1 MSSKDR
7 AQAIIDNTVDAII
20 TINEFG
26 IIQSFNRSA
35 EHIFQYPEYEVLG
48 QNVKMLMPE
57 AFAKH
62 HDHYLQNYL
71 NTGEAHIIGI
81 GREVIA
87 VRKNGETFPADLAV
101 SRISHRDKIVFVGMI
116 RDISERKRNEQLKKD
131 FISTMN
137 HELRTPLTSI
147 SGSLALIASGT
158 MGAMPEPAV
167 GLLNIARNNVNRLG
181 RLINEL
187 LDMDK
192 ILSGKMALEL
202 KVHDVLPLIER
213 TVKDIDTQIQ
223 SKQLRALIRTP
234 DPSLKIR
241 VDGERFSQVLLNFLS
256 NAIKFA
262 PQNSALQ
269 IDLSLQASTVRVA
282 VSDEGPGIPDNF
294 RSQLFQKFSQVDSS
308 DTKSKGGTGL
318 GLAISKGLAEAMGGQ
333 IGYEPSA
340 SGGACFFVEFP
351 LCTDSEDTQA
361 NC

>member
-1 MSSKDR
+1 
-7 AQAIIDNTVDAII
+7 
-20 TINEFG
+20 
-26 IIQSFNRSA
+26 
-35 EHIFQYPEYEVLG
+35 
-48 QNVKMLMPE
+48 
-57 AFAKH
+57 
-62 HDHYLQNYL
+62 
-71 NTGEAHIIGI
+71 
-81 GREVIA
+81 
-87 VRKNGETFPADLAV
+87 
-101 SRISHRDKIVFVGMI
+101 
-116 RDISERKRNEQLKKD
+116 
-131 FISTMN
+131 MN

-262 PQNSALQ
+262 LR
-269 IDLSLQASTVRVA
+269 TVRCRL
-282 VSDEGPGIPDNF
+282 I
-294 RSQLFQKFSQVDSS
+294 
-308 DTKSKGGTGL
+308 
-318 GLAISKGLAEAMGGQ
+318 
-333 IGYEPSA
+333 
-340 SGGACFFVEFP
+340 
-351 LCTDSEDTQA
+351 
-361 NC
+361 

>member
-1 MSSKDR
+1 MRRPS
-7 AQAIIDNTVDAII
+7 IDTVDAII

-57 AFAKH
+57 AFCKASRSLFAELSQHRRSAH
-62 HDHYLQNYL
+62 HRHRSRGDH
-71 NTGEAHIIGI
+71 
-81 GREVIA
+81 

-116 RDISERKRNEQLKKD
+116 RDISERKRNEQLKRFYLHD
-131 FISTMN
+131 EPRVTY
-137 HELRTPLTSI
+137 TLTSI

-167 GLLNIARNNVNRLG
+167 SLLNIARNNVNRLG
-181 RLINEL
+181 RPESTNCWTWIRSCRA
-187 LDMDK
+187 K
-192 ILSGKMALEL
+192 WPEL

-241 VDGERFSQVLLNFLS
+241 VDGERFS
-256 NAIKFA
+256 
-262 PQNSALQ
+262 
-269 IDLSLQASTVRVA
+269 
-282 VSDEGPGIPDNF
+282 
-294 RSQLFQKFSQVDSS
+294 
-308 DTKSKGGTGL
+308 
-318 GLAISKGLAEAMGGQ
+318 
-333 IGYEPSA
+333 
-340 SGGACFFVEFP
+340 AC
-351 LCTDSEDTQA
+351 S
-361 NC
+361 